1 MSFSMAAATILATD
15 PTPICTTTEPGL
27 IGTITDW
34 LIMLMETI
42 GGIGVA
48 LAIALESIFPP
59 IPSEV
64 ILPLSGFTGRT
75 RHLEFAGR
83 NHLGHHRLRT
93 GCLDLVRHLP
103 LGGPASHQSRGRQ
116 NPRRQPQRRE
126 QSQRLVHQIR
136 HMVGAHRPR
145 DSRGTL
151 AVSIPAGFNRM
162 NFLHFTGWTLL
173 GSAVWNTILV
183 SAGYLLGD
191 QWCSIQGAL
200 GVFED
205 VVIVAVIVII
215 VWFVVRKVRTVI
227 RNRKSSDGNE

>member
-1 MSFSMAAATILATD
+1 
-15 PTPICTTTEPGL
+15 
-27 IGTITDW
+27 
-34 LIMLMETI
+34 MLMETI

-59 IPSEV
+59 IRRSHPSA
-64 ILPLSGFTGRT
+64 LRLHRRT
-75 RHLEFAGR
+75 RHPESAGR

-151 AVSIPAGFNRM
+151 ADFDSRRIQPHELPA
-162 NFLHFTGWTLL
+162 LHRLDPARL
-173 GSAVWNTILV
+173 GVWNTILV

-205 VVIVAVIVII
+205 VVIAAVIVVI

-227 RNRKSSDGNE
+227 RNRNPPTATNRVCRLP